1 MNDTVY
7 TMTFE
12 ESLKRLEEIVHALE
26 NGDIFSEK
34 GREKLETIGVKL
46 SAYCNTLLE
55 TAEQKVSVLTKRGD
69 GAIEEAPMAQMQ
81 NEYV

>member
-26 NGDIFSEK
+26 NGDTPLEK
-34 GREKLETIGVKL
+34 SIALFEEGVKL